1 MDENRFEEAMTLYDN
16 TMRNLEDNPDE
27 QDKLNDEFSTQPAPI
42 NYVLLL
48 PFSRNADKLL
58 LIRKKYPDWQ
68 IDKLNGLGGI
78 MKPAETPIEA
88 AVRKF
93 ENETGIKTEHSMWRH
108 FATITYSE
116 AVLYCVVMRSNV
128 IFQYGSRGEEVILF
142 NVQDVVARKLAD
154 EIMQDLHHLVPMALY
169 DGIRHARIEAFG

>member
-1 MDENRFEEAMTLYDN
+1 MNDDILLNEDDLLAAADEHRRTATND
-16 TMRNLEDNPDE
+16 DE
-27 QDKLNDEFSTQPAPI
+27 LSTPAVT

-48 PFSRNADKLL
+48 AFSRNADKML
-58 LIRKKYPDWQ
+58 LIRKQYPDYQ
-68 IDKLNGLGGI
+68 IDKLNGLGGV
-78 MKPAETPIEA
+78 MKPAEAPVEA

-93 ENETGIKTEHSMWRH
+93 ENETGIKTEYSMWRH
-108 FATITYSE
+108 FATILYKE

-142 NVQDVVARKLAD
+142 NVQDVVGRKLAD

-169 DGIRHARIEAFG
+169 DGIRHAKIEAFG